1 MIGTRFSAVTLALA
15 AAVSVSAAARA
26 ADATERKFIREG
38 MSEGEVL
45 LKIGKPNH
53 EALIRVVRGEP
64 EEKSWSYLPNSRDP
78 QTLTIVTFH
87 TGLVTRVDRKIAR

>member
-45 LKIGKPNH
+45 LKIGSVPPVS
-53 EALIRVVRGEP
+53 ELE
-64 EEKSWSYLPNSRDP
+64 LPC
-78 QTLTIVTFH
+78 V
-87 TGLVTRVDRKIAR
+87 